1 MTRARVNPTRSKT
14 ARFLERGGRP
24 VRTSNVAPRCAVT
37 RIPDRW
43 SSSGDTLAGDRI
55 RLTGV
60 LPASVFARPATR
72 RGSGPITANDYN
84 GVAAVPQET
93 HTSIVSEQHFTPEMT
108 VDEAFKVHAGA
119 RRVFARF
126 HLGGCSNCAISETH
140 TIGAV
145 SEDYGIP
152 LPMLLESLNA
162 LFDQGTLALGDKV
175 RIPDEIRGKIPQLAD
190 VPEIGQI
197 TGVESGAYTAEF
209 GDVRLQG
216 LAEDFVPVEASA
228 SVG

>member
-1 MTRARVNPTRSKT
+1 MTTVTAALRGAEEETR
-14 ARFLERGGRP
+14 
-24 VRTSNVAPRCAVT
+24 
-37 RIPDRW
+37 
-43 SSSGDTLAGDRI
+43 
-55 RLTGV
+55 
-60 LPASVFARPATR
+60 
-72 RGSGPITANDYN
+72 
-84 GVAAVPQET
+84 
-93 HTSIVSEQHFTPEMT
+93 TSIVSEQHFTPEMT
-108 VDEAFKVHAGA
+108 VDQAFRLHAGA

-152 LPMLLESLNA
+152 LPMLLENLNA
-162 LFDQGTLALGDKV
+162 LFDQGTLTVGDRV
-175 RIPDEIRGKIPQLAD
+175 RIPDEIRAKIPQLAD

-209 GDVRLQG
+209 GEVRLQG